1 MFCPRCGQQQ
11 VSDEMRFCSRCGLP
25 IGGLIEWLGRAGVP
39 AAPPSAPE
47 TPSAQL
53 SPRRKG
59 IRRGGKVMFASA
71 VLFVIF
77 LIISIAVDEG
87 GPLVIPFFVFFVG
100 LVMMLYARLFSS
112 PVPRVKT
119 QYAPPSLVQPSTN
132 ALPPHTHVPM
142 HDIAQQRGKTNELAH
157 QPSVTEHTTKLLD
170 HNQ

>member
-25 IGGLIEWLGRAGVP
+25 IGGLMEWLGRAGVP
-39 AAPPSAPE
+39 AAPVAE
-47 TPSAQL
+47 TPSSIL

-59 IRRGGKVMFASA
+59 IRRGGKVMFVSA

-77 LIISIAVDEG
+77 LIISLAVDDG
-87 GPLVIPFFVFFVG
+87 GPMVIPFFVFFVG

-112 PVPRVKT
+112 PIPKMKSDYT
-119 QYAPPSLVQPSTN
+119 PPPSLAPTSMH

-142 HDIAQQRGKTNELAH
+142 HDLSQQRGRTNELA
-157 QPSVTEHTTKLLD
+157 QPPSVTENTTKLLD
-170 HNQ
+170 Q

>member
-25 IGGLIEWLGRAGVP
+25 IGGLIEWLGRAGFPPAPVQDTQNSLSSVP
-39 AAPPSAPE
+39 
-47 TPSAQL
+47 
-53 SPRRKG
+53 SPRKKG

-77 LIISIAVDEG
+77 LIISLAADDP
-87 GPLVIPFFVFFVG
+87 GPLAVPFFVFFAG

-112 PVPRVKT
+112 PVPQIKA
-119 QYAPPSLVQPSTN
+119 QYTPPSVGPMSN

-142 HDIAQQRGKTNELAH
+142 HDIPHQRGRTNELA
-157 QPSVTEHTTKLLD
+157 QPSSVTEHTTKLLD
-170 HNQ
+170 NQ